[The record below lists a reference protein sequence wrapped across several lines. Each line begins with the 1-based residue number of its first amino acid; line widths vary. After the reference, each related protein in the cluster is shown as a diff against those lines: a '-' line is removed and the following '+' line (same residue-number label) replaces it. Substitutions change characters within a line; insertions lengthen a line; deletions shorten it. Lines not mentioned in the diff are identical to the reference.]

1 MSSIINYVKKNNR
14 NIIIIITA
22 LFILP
27 IIGLSVEMLYHIG
40 TICGTYIRTIIE
52 NGVCFYGKGDKTGI

>member
-27 IIGLSVEMLYHIG
+27 IIGLSVEMLYNIG

-52 NGVCFYGKGDKTGI
+52 NGVCF

>member
-27 IIGLSVEMLYHIG
+27 IIGLSVEMLYNIG
-40 TICGTYIRTIIE
+40 TIGGTYIRTIIE
-52 NGVCFYGKGDKTGI
+52 NGVCF